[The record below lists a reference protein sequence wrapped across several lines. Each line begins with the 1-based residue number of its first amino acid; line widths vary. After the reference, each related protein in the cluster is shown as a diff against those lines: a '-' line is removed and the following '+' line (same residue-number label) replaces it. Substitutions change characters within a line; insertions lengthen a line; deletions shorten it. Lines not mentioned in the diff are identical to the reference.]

1 MEDLRADFHPGMS
14 RKRLRKK
21 KKQERNVNNLI
32 EYKNGVELWF
42 LLAVP
47 IGLSLMAH
55 SLMAY

>member
-21 KKQERNVNNLI
+21 KNQERNVNNLI

-42 LLAVP
+42 LLAYWRFRP
-47 IGLSLMAH
+47 AKLADF
-55 SLMAY
+55 MAY